1 MSTIRVIR
9 NRIESAQIKS
19 DSSNDTY
26 IMWET
31 ALRKGAKI
39 ELRFNTTNNYL
50 KKSGDDLLIYSVFPT
65 DKVVTTT
72 VKDYFKFDRL
82 YNEKNFLS
90 IQYGDTL
97 YDTNNEINNALTSE
111 QKIAGYITDTSGN
124 DVIFGTK
131 GKNKFSIYNGGT
143 DKIYDVEGD
152 DTYQLSA
159 SSNDSAS
166 TTIIDFKGNDKYN
179 LYNHANATITENKG
193 NDTYKANGMSNVT
206 VTDKKGNDKYIF
218 SNLASLMLTDNDGND
233 SYSLSNEVT
242 VFASIID
249 KKGNDKYTFNNSFVR
264 TISSA
269 LNPIDVTDKDGNDK
283 YTITKSIVNIV
294 DELGSDTY
302 SLNSSSSSVIDDKSG
317 KDNYTV
323 SNSNNVTIV
332 DKAGKDNYKLS
343 YADYFY
349 VTDGIQNDTKG
360 GNDTYSIKHSYGNY
374 VFSQTNPSPEVNI
387 VDYYGKENYS
397 ISYSDDVA
405 VEDFQGS
412 DSYKIK
418 YSSDIVIQD
427 KDNTST
433 LSSNDKYEV
442 TESNNSNITDYSG
455 NDDYALTS
463 SNGTIIDKLGNDSYK
478 VKEVPVNMIAGSDN
492 NRTSITDEKGND
504 KYDFANAYAE
514 VTDNSGKDKYTIS
527 NSDVKITD
535 KGIDNDTYTVK
546 KLNSKVVINDLHGVD
561 DKLNLSSASKS
572 NLVYMANYDLSTTS
586 NYSDVKDG
594 SLYIFDRT
602 KSGFVK
608 IENFLNTNGGNIAS
622 GKAEGYI
629 ENIKAGLFSINNAI
643 DNYTLSSSSV
653 SALGQA
659 VAEWQG
665 SNLST
670 SYGSI
675 DAILNSENAN
685 DVAKFIAFVQ
695 KK

>member
-131 GKNKFSIYNGGT
+131 GKNKFSIFNGGN

-152 DTYQLSA
+152 DTYQLSVSEA
-159 SSNDSAS
+159 SKT
-166 TTIIDFKGNDKYN
+166 TTILDYKGNDKYTLN
-179 LYNHANATITENKG
+179 SHQTADITDSKG
-193 NDTYKANGMSNVT
+193 NDTYKAYDSELLKL
-206 VTDKKGNDKYIF
+206 TDKKGNDKYTLKATNFTVTDNEGKDSF
-218 SNLASLMLTDNDGND
+218 SISGAISAASRITDSKGDDKYNINAVTYDNDTANIVITDKDGADKYTINNSANVTINETFGNDTYTLNTADNILVKDDGGKDTYTISHSENTTIKDIVGKDNYKVSYGEKIHIVDGISNDTKGGNDKYSFKHLDGGYVVVEYQPVPDANIIDYYGKENYTFSYVKNAQIKDYQGSDDYKISSSDSISIVDYDNTVTLASNDTYNITDTHNVTIVDYSGND
-233 SYSLSNEVT
+233 NYTSASSKVDIRDLLGNDTYKVTEMPIRISNGGNDTDRSYILDE
-242 VFASIID
+242 
-249 KKGNDKYTFNNSFVR
+249 KGNDKYTFTNAF
-264 TISSA
+264 A
-269 LNPIDVTDKDGNDK
+269 K
-283 YTITKSIVNIV
+283 V
-294 DELGSDTY
+294 D
-302 SLNSSSSSVIDDKSG
+302 
-317 KDNYTV
+317 
-323 SNSNNVTIV
+323 
-332 DKAGKDNYKLS
+332 
-343 YADYFY
+343 
-349 VTDGIQNDTKG
+349 
-360 GNDTYSIKHSYGNY
+360 
-374 VFSQTNPSPEVNI
+374 
-387 VDYYGKENYS
+387 
-397 ISYSDDVA
+397 
-405 VEDFQGS
+405 
-412 DSYKIK
+412 
-418 YSSDIVIQD
+418 
-427 KDNTST
+427 
-433 LSSNDKYEV
+433 
-442 TESNNSNITDYSG
+442 
-455 NDDYALTS
+455 
-463 SNGTIIDKLGNDSYK
+463 
-478 VKEVPVNMIAGSDN
+478 
-492 NRTSITDEKGND
+492 DE
-504 KYDFANAYAE
+504 Y
-514 VTDNSGKDKYTIS
+514 GKDKYTIS

-546 KLNSKVVINDLHGVD
+546 KLNSKVVIADSNGID

-572 NLVYMANYDLSTTS
+572 NLVYMVNYNLSTSS
-586 NYSDVKDG
+586 NTDVKDG

-608 IENFLNTNGGNIAS
+608 IENFLKTNSGTINTSESGNG
-622 GKAEGYI
+622 KI
-629 ENIKAGLFSINNAI
+629 ENIKAGLFSVSKAI

-665 SNLST
+665 NNLSK
-670 SYGSI
+670 SYESI
-675 DAILNSENAN
+675 DAILNSENVN

>member
-1 MSTIRVIR
+1 MSKIRVIR
-9 NRIESAQIKS
+9 KDVSHTYNITEN
-19 DSSNDTY
+19 SSNDTY
-26 IMWET
+26 VVWER
-31 ALRKGAKI
+31 AIEGNSKI
-39 ELRFNTTNNYL
+39 HLNFNTANNYFR
-50 KKSGDDLLIYSVFPT
+50 KSGNDLLIYSVYSNS
-65 DKVVTTT
+65 KIVTTT
-72 VKDYFKFDRL
+72 VQDYYK
-82 YNEKNFLS
+82 YNVYDFLRVS
-90 IQYGDTL
+90 FGDKL
-97 YDTNNEINNALTSE
+97 NQGREQIDTFVVAEN
-111 QKIAGYITDTSGN
+111 KIAGYITDTIAD

-131 GKNKFSIYNGGT
+131 GKNKFSIFNGGK

-159 SSNDSAS
+159 SSDDSAS

-179 LYNHANATITENKG
+179 LYNLANATITENKG
-193 NDTYKANGMSNVT
+193 NDTYKANGMANVT
-206 VTDKKGNDKYIF
+206 VTDKKGNDKYNF
-218 SNLASLMLTDNDGND
+218 SNLGSLMLTDNDGND
-233 SYSLSNEVT
+233 SYSLSNDVT
-242 VFASIID
+242 FFASIID
-249 KKGNDKYTFNNSFVR
+249 KKGNDKYAFNNSFVR

-374 VFSQTNPSPEVNI
+374 VFSQTNPDPEVNI

-397 ISYSDDVA
+397 ISYSDRVA
-405 VEDFQGS
+405 VEDLQGS

-418 YSSDIVIQD
+418 YSSDISIQD

-463 SNGTIIDKLGNDSYK
+463 SNGTIIDKLGNDNYN

-492 NRTSITDEKGND
+492 NRTSIKDEKGND
-504 KYDFANAYAE
+504 KYNFTNAYAQ
-514 VTDNSGKDKYTIS
+514 VTDNSGTDKYIIS
-527 NSDVKITD
+527 NSDIHISD
-535 KGIDNDTYTVK
+535 KASSSDNYTIK
-546 KLNSKVVINDLHGVD
+546 KLNSKVAINDEGGTA
-561 DKLNLSSASKS
+561 DKLNLSGASKAK
-572 NLVYMANYDLSTTS
+572 LVYMANYDLSTTS
-586 NYSDVKDG
+586 NTDVKDG

-608 IENFLNTNGGNIAS
+608 IENFLNTSGGNIAS
-622 GKAEGYI
+622 GNGKGYI

-643 DNYTLSSSSV
+643 DNYTTSSTNIGI
-653 SALGQA
+653 LGQA
-659 VAEWQG
+659 VAQWQ
-665 SNLST
+665 SPSET
-670 SYGSI
+670 DYASV
-675 DAILNSENAN
+675 DAILNSNNAN
-685 DVAKFIAFVQ
+685 DIASFITYVQ
-695 KK
+695 TKC

>member
-26 IMWET
+26 IMWKS
-31 ALRKGAKI
+31 ALEKGAKI
-39 ELRFNTTNNYL
+39 ELFFDTKDNYL
-50 KKSGDDLLIYSVFPT
+50 KKSGDDLLIYSIFPGE
-65 DKVVTTT
+65 KVVTTT
-72 VKDYFKFDRL
+72 VQDYFKFDRL
-82 YNEKNFLS
+82 YNGKNFLS
-90 IQYGDTL
+90 IRYEETL
-97 YDTNNEINNALTSE
+97 YDSNDEINNEVTAE
-111 QKIAGYITDTSGN
+111 QKIAGYITDTTDN
-124 DVIFGTK
+124 DTIFGTK
-131 GKNKFSIYNGGT
+131 GKNKFSIFNGGD

-152 DTYQLSA
+152 DTYQLSVSEA
-159 SSNDSAS
+159 SKT
-166 TTIIDFKGNDKYN
+166 TTILDYKGNDKYTLN
-179 LYNHANATITENKG
+179 SHQTADITDSKG
-193 NDTYKANGMSNVT
+193 NDTYKA
-206 VTDKKGNDKYIF
+206 Y
-218 SNLASLMLTDNDGND
+218 D
-233 SYSLSNEVT
+233 SALLKLK
-242 VFASIID
+242 D
-249 KKGNDKYTFNNSFVR
+249 KKGNDKYTLKATNFTVTDNAGKDSFSISGAISAASGITDSKGDDKYNINAVTYDNNTANIV
-264 TISSA
+264 I
-269 LNPIDVTDKDGNDK
+269 TDKDGCDK
-283 YTITKSIVNIV
+283 YTIN
-294 DELGSDTY
+294 
-302 SLNSSSSSVIDDKSG
+302 NSSKVTVYETFG
-317 KDNYTV
+317 NDNYTL
-323 SNSNNVTIV
+323 NTADNITIKDDGGKDTYTISYSENTTINDIV
-332 DKAGKDNYKLS
+332 GKDNYKVS
-343 YADYFY
+343 YGEKIHII
-349 VTDGIQNDTKG
+349 DGISNDTKG
-360 GNDTYSIKHSYGNY
+360 GNDKYSFKHLDGGY
-374 VFSQTNPSPEVNI
+374 VVVENQPDPDANI
-387 VDYYGKENYS
+387 IDYYGKENYS

-427 KDNTST
+427 KDNSST

-442 TESNNSNITDYSG
+442 TESKNSNITDYSG

-463 SNGTIIDKLGNDSYK
+463 SNSTITDKLGNDSYK
-478 VKEVPVNMIAGSDN
+478 VIEVPVNMIAGSDN

-504 KYDFANAYAE
+504 KYDLKNAYAE
-514 VTDNSGKDKYTIS
+514 VTDNSGKDKYAIS

-546 KLNSKVVINDLHGVD
+546 KLNSKVVIADSNGID

-586 NYSDVKDG
+586 NYSDVKDD

-608 IENFLNTNGGNIAS
+608 IENFLNTNGGNITS

-629 ENIKAGLFSINNAI
+629 ENIKAGLFGINNAI
-643 DNYTLSSSSV
+643 DNYTSSQSSV

-665 SNLST
+665 NNLSK
-670 SYGSI
+670 SYESI

-695 KK
+695 NK